1 MNTLTVAELRE
12 KLQEYVDILDNY
24 DDNMEIETVTNTYYI
39 NSQYFMQFG
48 RIGFVDLGNLEDN
61 IKTQDYDEDD
71 EDNEDE

>member
-24 DDNMEIETVTNTYYI
+24 DDNMEIETVSNTYFI
-39 NSQYFMQFG
+39 HSQYFMQFG

-61 IKTQDYDEDD
+61 IKTQDDDEDD